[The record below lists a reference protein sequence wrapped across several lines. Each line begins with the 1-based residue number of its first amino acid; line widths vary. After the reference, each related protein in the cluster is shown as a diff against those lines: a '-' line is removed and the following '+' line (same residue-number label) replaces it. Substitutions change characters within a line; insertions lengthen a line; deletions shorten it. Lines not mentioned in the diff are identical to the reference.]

1 MKNLK
6 NTAFL
11 KGKSDSGAALA
22 LVLLM
27 VVFLSLWLSSVF
39 LFTASSSKAVDSTI
53 AKGQAQEATMNS
65 ALEAALAVLNS
76 PGQYLGATA
85 VTNASGASSCSNANL
100 SYTTASGTV
109 VSISCTQSAS
119 SGVTGPLASFVLTG
133 TGTNCGS
140 SCVVGVDGGLAIVP
154 NGSNPCSTQGTIKV
168 AGGFYLST
176 ALVTGVNGCTLQL
189 NSGSGSNPTQVIAP
203 TSGNNNFTGGTPIV
217 SASVNNGNGQ
227 NSQPAPVAPIAPS
240 DANAT
245 SPNSTQQFYQKTEN
259 AKLEKAPTV
268 NGASG
273 VKNNATL
280 VSISGDCRS
289 TSNLVSRTWTGGDK
303 ASHTLKAVWV
313 NTSKYTTSKGN
324 YYGWIDDTKLS
335 TINSLVTACAAIN
348 APIVFAAF
356 DGSSMKTDKAGVF
369 RMQPNGPTSPRY
381 ELYLKKGIRFSSG
394 VPSESGSRIVGCDT
408 QLPGAQL
415 QFADQSFLRLGETK
429 AWFCDPTTLNANY
442 ENQAHAC
449 AAPNKLLAGDDF
461 SWNEIDSNGSKHT
474 NSAGTSD
481 FIYMDDENSASV
493 ASYDANPSSYDSEGD
508 DDAGNLSA
516 AEKRTLATKYLGHSA
531 TDAEVASLEKGS
543 DSKSK
548 SYRDERRK
556 TESKRSTQTENR
568 DDFKA
573 QTGITDVNFE
583 GSCYAPAASA
593 HLFQSAHVKSTWGHG
608 AVFKSMSI
616 KIGAVKDGEDL
627 APLSMQSQ
635 NLHSGQRQVQL
646 KMYDETHKVNGAHTF
661 IGAVNVAIDDK
672 FGYTNR
678 IGSDYSILSRV
689 VAPTH

>member
-65 ALEAALAVLNS
+65 ALEAALSVLNA

-85 VTNASGASSCSNANL
+85 VTNAAGASNCASANL

-109 VSISCTQSAS
+109 VSISCTQSAN

-133 TGTNCGS
+133 TGTNCGTN
-140 SCVVGVDGGLAIVP
+140 CVVGVDGGLAVTTT
-154 NGSNPCSTQGTIKV
+154 NNTCSTQGTIKV

-189 NSGSGSNPTQVIAP
+189 NSGSGANPTQIIAP
-203 TSGNNNFTGGTPIV
+203 TTGNSNFTGGTV
-217 SASVNNGNGQ
+217 VVQASVNNGNGQ
-227 NSQPAPVAPIAPS
+227 TSQPAPVTPVPAT
-240 DANAT
+240 DANVST
-245 SPNSTQQFYQKTEN
+245 PNSTQQFYQKTEN
-259 AKLEKAPTV
+259 AKLDKAPTV

-273 VKNNATL
+273 VKNNSTL
-280 VSISGDCRS
+280 VTISGDCRS

-335 TINSLVTACAAIN
+335 TINGLVTACAAID

-356 DGSSMKTDKAGVF
+356 DGSSMKTDKAAVF
-369 RMQPNGPTSPRY
+369 RLQPNGPTSPRY

-394 VPSESGSRIVGCDT
+394 VPLESSSRAVGCDT
-408 QLPGAQL
+408 SLPGAQL
-415 QFADQSFLRLGETK
+415 QFADQSFLRVGESK

-461 SWNEIDSNGSKHT
+461 SWNTIDTNGTDHT
-474 NSAGTSD
+474 NSAGTHD
-481 FIYMDDENSASV
+481 LVYMDDEASASV
-493 ASYDANPSSYDSEGD
+493 TAYKANPATYDNEGS

-516 AEKRTLATKYLGHSA
+516 AEKRVLAAKYLGRTA
-531 TDAEVASLEKGS
+531 TDSDVASLETGS

-548 SYRDERRK
+548 SYQSDRRK
-556 TESKRSTQTENR
+556 TEAKRSTETENR

-573 QTGITDVNFE
+573 QTGITDLNFE

-593 HLFQSAHVKSTWGHG
+593 RLFQSAYVKSTWGHG
-608 AVFKSMSI
+608 AIFKAMSI
-616 KIGAVKDGEDL
+616 KIGELKAGEDL

-678 IGSDYSILSRV
+678 IGSDYRILSRV

>member
-6 NTAFL
+6 NTTFL

-65 ALEAALAVLNS
+65 ALEAALSVLNS

-85 VTNASGASSCSNANL
+85 VTNAAGASSCANANL

-109 VSISCTQSAS
+109 VSISCTQSAT

-133 TGTNCGS
+133 TGTNCGT
-140 SCVVGVDGGLAIVP
+140 SCVVGVNGGLAITTT
-154 NGSNPCSTQGTIKV
+154 NNTCSTQGTIKV

-176 ALVTGVNGCTLQL
+176 PLVTGVNGCTLQL
-189 NSGSGSNPTQVIAP
+189 NSGSGSNPTQIIAP
-203 TSGNNNFTGGTPIV
+203 TGGNNNFTGGTPIV

-227 NSQPAPVAPIAPS
+227 STQPAPVTPITS
-240 DANAT
+240 NDANAS

-259 AKLEKAPTV
+259 AKLDKAPTV

-273 VKNNATL
+273 VKNSATL

-324 YYGWIDDTKLS
+324 YYGWIDDTKLA
-335 TINSLVTACAAIN
+335 TINSLVASCAAIN

-356 DGSSMKTDKAGVF
+356 DGSSMKTDKAGVY
-369 RMQPNGPTSPRY
+369 RLQPNGPTSPRY
-381 ELYLKKGIRFSSG
+381 ELYLKSNVRFSSG
-394 VPSESGSRIVGCDT
+394 VPLESSSKIVGCDT

-415 QFADQSFLRLGETK
+415 QFADQSFLRIGESK

-449 AAPNKLLAGDDF
+449 AAPNRMLASDDF
-461 SWNEIDSNGSKHT
+461 SWNSIDTNGNDHT
-474 NSAGTSD
+474 NSAGTHD
-481 FIYMDDENSASV
+481 FIYMDDENSSSV
-493 ASYDANPSSYDSEGD
+493 ASYDANPANYDNEGS
-508 DDAGNLSA
+508 DDAGNLSS
-516 AEKRTLATKYLGHSA
+516 AEKRTIAAKYLGRTA
-531 TDAEVASLEKGS
+531 TDSDVASLETGS

-556 TESKRSTQTENR
+556 TESKRSTATENR

-583 GSCYAPAASA
+583 GSCYAPAATA

-608 AVFKSMSI
+608 AVFMAMSI
-616 KIGAVKDGEDL
+616 KIGATKAGEDL

-635 NLHSGQRQVQL
+635 NLNSGQRQVQL

-678 IGSDYSILSRV
+678 IGSDYRILSRV

>member
-6 NTAFL
+6 NTTFL

-65 ALEAALAVLNS
+65 ALEAALSVLNA

-85 VTNASGASSCSNANL
+85 LTNAAGASDCSTANL

-109 VSISCTQSAS
+109 VSISCAQSAT

-133 TGTNCGS
+133 TGTNCGT
-140 SCVVGVDGGLAIVP
+140 SCVVGVDGGLAITTV
-154 NGSNPCSTQGTIKV
+154 NNTCSTQGTIKV

-176 ALVTGVNGCTLQL
+176 PLVTGVNGCTLQL
-189 NSGSGSNPTQVIAP
+189 NSAPGSNPTQIIAP
-203 TSGNNNFTGGTPIV
+203 TGSNNNFTSGTPIV
-217 SASVNNGNGQ
+217 SASVSNGNDQ
-227 NSQPAPVAPIAPS
+227 NVKPAPVTPITPS
-240 DANAT
+240 DANAS

-259 AKLEKAPTV
+259 GKLEKAPTV

-273 VKNNATL
+273 IKNAALKAT
-280 VSISGDCRS
+280 ISGTCAS
-289 TSNLVSRTWTGGDK
+289 PVSRSWSDSVR
-303 ASHTLKAVWV
+303 ASHTLKAIWI
-313 NTSKYTTSKGN
+313 NTSSYTTSKGN
-324 YYGWIDDTKLS
+324 YYGWIDDSVLAS
-335 TINSLVTACAAIN
+335 IN
-348 APIVFAAF
+348 ASIASCGGTTPIVAAAF
-356 DGSSMKTDKAGVF
+356 DGTKMRTDKAGVF
-369 RMQPNGPTSPRY
+369 RLQPNGPTSPRY
-381 ELYLKKGIRFSSG
+381 ELYLKNKVRFSSG
-394 VPSESGSRIVGCDT
+394 VPLESSGKVVGCDT

-415 QFADQSFLRLGETK
+415 QFADQSFLRIGEAK

-449 AAPNKLLAGDDF
+449 AAPNKMLASDDF
-461 SWNEIDSNGSKHT
+461 SWNAIDSNGNDHT
-474 NSAGTSD
+474 NSAGTHD
-481 FIYMDDENSASV
+481 FIYMDDENSTSV
-493 ASYDANPSSYDSEGD
+493 ASYDANPSNYDNEGS
-508 DDAGNLSA
+508 DDAGNMSS
-516 AEKRTLATKYLGHSA
+516 AEKRTLAAKYLGRIA
-531 TDAEVASLEKGS
+531 TDSDVASLETGS

-548 SYRDERRK
+548 SFRDERRK
-556 TESKRSTQTENR
+556 TESKRSTASENR
-568 DDFKA
+568 DDYKA

-583 GSCYAPAASA
+583 GSCYAPASTVR
-593 HLFQSAHVKSTWGHG
+593 LFQSAHVKSTWGHG

-616 KIGAVKDGEDL
+616 KIGATKTGEDL

-635 NLHSGQRQVQL
+635 NLNSGQRQVQL
-646 KMYDETHKVNGAHTF
+646 KMYDETHKVNGVRTF

-678 IGSDYSILSRV
+678 IGSDYRILSRV
-689 VAPTH
+689 EAPTH